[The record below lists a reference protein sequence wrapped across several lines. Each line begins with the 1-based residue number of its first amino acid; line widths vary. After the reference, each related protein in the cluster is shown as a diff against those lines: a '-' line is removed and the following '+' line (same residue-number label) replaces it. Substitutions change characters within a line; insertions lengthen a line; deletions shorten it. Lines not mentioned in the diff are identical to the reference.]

1 MYGTITQIQVTP
13 DQLTELVRGAVR
25 SELANYT
32 PPAPVGSDLPELL
45 TRRQTADAL
54 QVSLTTLHS
63 WAAATDDRPAVL
75 IPRKLNGRVRYQRAD
90 VLAALKE
97 VRRFKSTGPT
107 SVNAVEGRTH
117 AH

>member
-54 QVSLTTLHS
+54 QVSLTTLHE
-63 WAAATDDRPAVL
+63 WAKDTTDRAAVL
-75 IPRKLNGRVRYQRAD
+75 IPQRMGGRIRYHRAD
-90 VLAALKE
+90 VMATLKE
-97 VRRFKSTGPT
+97 QRRFKSTG
-107 SVNAVEGRTH
+107 NAGGGQTV
-117 AH
+117 